1 MNDKKSRQAYQE
13 ACKYIP
19 GGVNSPV
26 RAFRSIGRPPLF
38 IKKAA
43 GPYITDIDDNS
54 YIDHCLSWG
63 VHILG
68 HNNPAINK
76 QAEAALIRGISY
88 GAPTVAET
96 ELARR
101 IINAVPSIE
110 KIRFVNS
117 GTEAVMSALRLAR
130 AFTRRK
136 IIVKFDGCYHGH
148 ADYLLLNGGSGL
160 NELKQSYSAGVP
172 PEILQQTLSVPF
184 NDQTAVRKVFA
195 KHGKKIAAIIVEP
208 VPANMGVILPHPG
221 FLQFLRDITSQNN
234 SLLIFDEVITGFR
247 LQIDGAQGYFGIN
260 PDLTC
265 LGKIIGG
272 GFPTGAFGG
281 KREIMDL
288 LAPDGPVYQAGTLS
302 GNPLAM
308 SAGIA
313 VLKEVS
319 KKDFYKK
326 LNGLAND
333 FTRELKAL
341 SRNRGGTV
349 NALGSMFSLFF
360 SAKEIITNQADLQKC
375 NNTKF
380 RIFYQGLLAAGIY
393 LSPSPYEANFLSSK
407 HSPEI
412 LHQTLSMVKIAI

>member
-13 ACKYIP
+13 ASKYIP
-19 GGVNSPV
+19 GGVDSPV

-38 IKKAA
+38 IKKAS
-43 GPYITDIDDNS
+43 GPYIVDIDNNS

-68 HNNPAINK
+68 HNNTVINR
-76 QAEAALIRGISY
+76 QARAALSRGISY
-88 GAPTVAET
+88 GAPTLVET

-101 IINAVPSIE
+101 IISAVPSIE
-110 KIRFVNS
+110 KIRFVSS
-117 GTEAVMSALRLAR
+117 GTEAVMSALRLSR
-130 AFTRRK
+130 AFTHRK

-148 ADYLLLNGGSGL
+148 ADQLLLNGGSGL

-172 PEILQQTLSVPF
+172 PEILQQTISISF
-184 NDQTAVRKVFA
+184 NDQATVKKVFA
-195 KHGKKIAAIIVEP
+195 THGKEIAAIIVEP
-208 VPANMGVILPHPG
+208 VPANMGVILPQPG
-221 FLQFLRDITSQNN
+221 FLQFLRDITSQND

-247 LQIDGAQGYFGIN
+247 LQLDGAQGYFSIK

-272 GFPTGAFGG
+272 GFPVGAFGG
-281 KREIMDL
+281 KREVMDL

-326 LNGLAND
+326 LNSLANN
-333 FTRELKAL
+333 FTSELKAL
-341 SRNRGGTV
+341 AKSRGCTV
-349 NALGSMFSLFF
+349 NTLGSMFSLFF
-360 SAKEIITNQADLQKC
+360 SEKEIINQADLQKC
-375 NNTKF
+375 NNARF
-380 RIFYQGLLAAGIY
+380 RIFYQRLLTSGIY
-393 LSPSPYEANFLSSK
+393 FSPSPYEANFLSIK
-407 HSPEI
+407 HSAKI
-412 LHQTLSMVKIAI
+412 FHQTLDIVKKSI